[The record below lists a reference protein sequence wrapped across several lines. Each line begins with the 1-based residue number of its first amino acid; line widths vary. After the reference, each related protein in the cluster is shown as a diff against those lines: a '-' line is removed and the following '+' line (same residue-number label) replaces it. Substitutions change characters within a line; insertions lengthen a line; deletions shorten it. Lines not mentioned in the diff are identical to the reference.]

1 MHKRLTTMIEHLTK
15 CVEYQM
21 EHLEQ
26 ANSCELGEAVDM
38 LKDLHEALYYHTI
51 TEAMKGD
58 GAYGD
63 WPAEHKKKDH
73 HLIDDGLK
81 DNNMYEGRSPK
92 NRRMYM
98 EARHSKDKATQL
110 RELEKYMQELSADI
124 VEMIEEASSDEKAY
138 LEKKITSLASKI
150 GQMK

>member
-21 EHLEQ
+21 EHLEE

-51 TEAMKGD
+51 TEAMKGE

-63 WPAEHKKKDH
+63 WPVEYKKKDH

-81 DNNMYEGRSPK
+81 DNNIYEGRSPK
-92 NRRMYM
+92 NRKMYM

-110 RELEKYMQELSADI
+110 RELEKYMQELTADI

-138 LEKKITSLASKI
+138 LEKKITSLASKV